1 MVVVPV
7 MPPVISAV
15 IIAIIEARII
25 VMTVGAIA
33 VISISRIVRIAAVI
47 GPVICRSKMLVF
59 LRNVCFLVPRKRE
72 LGEPGTEIGLYTSC
86 ETAPLPKECSRRLRC
101 SDPAGGRDRLD
112 FGE

>member
-1 MVVVPV
+1 

-47 GPVICRSKMLVF
+47 RP
-59 LRNVCFLVPRKRE
+59 
-72 LGEPGTEIGLYTSC
+72 
-86 ETAPLPKECSRRLRC
+86 
-101 SDPAGGRDRLD
+101 
-112 FGE
+112 